1 MSRGFPAALLRRKS
15 VMAKRYDKKHRLLR
29 TGEIERADGY
39 YTYRWSSRDGKRH
52 SVTASTLEELREKE
66 AKIQKDVSDGIR
78 ADAQNVTVNDL
89 YKLWKHLKRGLKD
102 NTFQN
107 YCYMYDMFVAEDIG
121 KMCISRLKRS
131 DVKRFYNKLAD
142 ERKLKIATIDNIH
155 TVLHQVLQ
163 LAVEDNYVRQ
173 NVSDNMLKELKQS
186 HTFEDGHK
194 RALTV
199 PEQELF
205 LNFLAN
211 ERSQYHHWHPI
222 FTVMLGTGM
231 RVGEVCG
238 LRWEDIDFEN
248 GIIDVNHTL
257 VYYNHRDENG
267 CYFNIH
273 TPKTKA
279 GNRQIPMTEDVKAA
293 FAEERK
299 CQELNNLQCKVM
311 VDGYTNFVF
320 INRFGTLQHQG
331 TLNKAIRRII
341 RDCNDMQLEKGGK
354 NPILLPNFSCHS
366 MRHTFTTRLVEAG
379 VNIKVI
385 QELCGHTR
393 SDVTLDI
400 YTTVTKE
407 LKMREFGN
415 FEEKLQQQKREWER
429 TLNEGRDGQ

>member
-1 MSRGFPAALLRRKS
+1 
-15 VMAKRYDKKHRLLR
+15 MAKRYDKKHRLLR
-29 TGEIERADGY
+29 TGETERADGY
-39 YTYRWSSRDGKRH
+39 YTYRWTSRDGKRH
-52 SVTASTLEELREKE
+52 SVTASTLEELRQKE
-66 AKIQKDVSDGIR
+66 AEIQKDVSDGIR

-102 NTFQN
+102 NTYQN
-107 YCYMYDMFVAEDIG
+107 YCYMYEMFVAEDIG
-121 KMCISRLKRS
+121 KMCISKLKRS
-131 DVKRFYNKLAD
+131 DVKRVYNKLAD

-155 TVLHQVLQ
+155 TVLHQILQ

-173 NVSDNMLKELKQS
+173 NVFDNMLKELKQS

-205 LNFLAN
+205 LKFLAN

-279 GNRQIPMTEDVKAA
+279 GNRQIPMTEEVKAA

-299 CQELNNLQCKVM
+299 CQEVNNLQCKVM

-429 TLNEGRDGQ
+429 TRNEGRDGQ

>member
-1 MSRGFPAALLRRKS
+1 
-15 VMAKRYDKKHRLLR
+15 MAKRYDKKHRLLR
-29 TGEIERADGY
+29 TGETERSDGY
-39 YTYRWSSRDGKRH
+39 YTYRWTSRDGKRH
-52 SVTASTLEELREKE
+52 SVTASTLEELRQKE
-66 AKIQKDVSDGIR
+66 AEIQKDVSDGIR

-102 NTFQN
+102 NTYQN
-107 YCYMYDMFVAEDIG
+107 YCYMYEMFVAEDIG
-121 KMCISRLKRS
+121 KMCISKLKRS

-155 TVLHQVLQ
+155 TVLHQVLL

-194 RALTV
+194 RALTM

-205 LNFLAN
+205 LKFLAN

-273 TPKTKA
+273 TSKTKA
-279 GNRQIPMTEDVKAA
+279 GNRQIPMTEEVKAA
-293 FAEERK
+293 FVEERK

-407 LKMREFGN
+407 LKMREFEN

-429 TLNEGRDGQ
+429 TRNEGRDGQ

>member
-1 MSRGFPAALLRRKS
+1 
-15 VMAKRYDKKHRLLR
+15 MAKRYDKKHRLLR
-29 TGEIERADGY
+29 TGETERSDGY
-39 YTYRWSSRDGKRH
+39 YTYRWTSRDGKRH
-52 SVTASTLEELREKE
+52 SVTASTLEELRQKE
-66 AKIQKDVSDGIR
+66 AEIQKDVSDGIR
-78 ADAQNVTVNDL
+78 ADAQNVNDL
-89 YKLWKHLKRGLKD
+89 YKLWKHLKIGLKD
-102 NTFQN
+102 NTYQN
-107 YCYMYDMFVAEDIG
+107 YCYMYEMFVAEDIG
-121 KMCISRLKRS
+121 KMCISKLKRS

-155 TVLHQVLQ
+155 TVLHQVLL

-194 RALTV
+194 RALTM

-205 LNFLAN
+205 LKFLAN

-273 TPKTKA
+273 TSKTKA
-279 GNRQIPMTEDVKAA
+279 GNRQIPMTEEVKAA
-293 FAEERK
+293 FVEERK

-407 LKMREFGN
+407 LKMREFEN

-429 TLNEGRDGQ
+429 TRNEGRDGQ

>member
-1 MSRGFPAALLRRKS
+1 
-15 VMAKRYDKKHRLLR
+15 MAKRYDKKHRLLR
-29 TGEIERADGY
+29 TGETERSDGY
-39 YTYRWSSRDGKRH
+39 YTYRWTSRDGKRH
-52 SVTASTLEELREKE
+52 SVTASTLEELRQKE
-66 AKIQKDVSDGIR
+66 AEIQKDVSDGIR

-102 NTFQN
+102 NTYQN
-107 YCYMYDMFVAEDIG
+107 YCYMYEMFVAEDIG
-121 KMCISRLKRS
+121 KMCISKLKRS

-194 RALTV
+194 RALTM

-205 LNFLAN
+205 LKFLAN
-211 ERSQYHHWHPI
+211 ERSQYHYWHPI

-279 GNRQIPMTEDVKAA
+279 ENRQIPMTEEVKAA
-293 FAEERK
+293 FVEERK

-407 LKMREFGN
+407 LKMREFEN

-429 TLNEGRDGQ
+429 TRNEGRDGQ

>member
-1 MSRGFPAALLRRKS
+1 
-15 VMAKRYDKKHRLLR
+15 MAKRYDKKHRLLR
-29 TGEIERADGY
+29 TGETERSDGY
-39 YTYRWSSRDGKRH
+39 YTYRWTSRDGKRH
-52 SVTASTLEELREKE
+52 SVTASTLEELRQKE
-66 AKIQKDVSDGIR
+66 AEIQKDVSDGIR

-102 NTFQN
+102 NTYQN
-107 YCYMYDMFVAEDIG
+107 YCYMYEMFVAEDIG
-121 KMCISRLKRS
+121 KMCISKLKRS

-194 RALTV
+194 RALTM

-205 LNFLAN
+205 LKFLAN
-211 ERSQYHHWHPI
+211 ERSQYHYWHPI

-279 GNRQIPMTEDVKAA
+279 GNRQIPMTEEVKAA
-293 FAEERK
+293 FVEERK

-407 LKMREFGN
+407 LKMREFEN

-429 TLNEGRDGQ
+429 TRNEGRDGQ